1 MLDKV
6 CTDNLQYITGAHFF
20 RFPLARR
27 FLMITIKT
35 ILVPIDFSDNA
46 EHVMDYAFTIAQPFD
61 ARLLL
66 CFVAQLYTDYS
77 DFFIPQMP
85 VVSIEEEID
94 KAAKERMHRFVEDY
108 GKDIKIE
115 ECVLIGNVAHEI
127 LNLAEKREVDMIIM
141 GTHGFQGLEKILFGS
156 VAEKVVKMAPCPVLT
171 VKPKKA
177 PK

>member
-1 MLDKV
+1 
-6 CTDNLQYITGAHFF
+6 
-20 RFPLARR
+20 
-27 FLMITIKT
+27 MITIKN

-46 EHVMDYAFTIAQPFD
+46 EHVMDYALSVALQFNSNI
-61 ARLLL
+61 LL

-85 VVSIEEEID
+85 VVAIEEEID

-108 GKDIKIE
+108 GKDIHIE

-127 LNLAEKREVDMIIM
+127 LNLAKKRQVDLIVM

-171 VKPKKA
+171 VKPKEAAEK
-177 PK
+177 